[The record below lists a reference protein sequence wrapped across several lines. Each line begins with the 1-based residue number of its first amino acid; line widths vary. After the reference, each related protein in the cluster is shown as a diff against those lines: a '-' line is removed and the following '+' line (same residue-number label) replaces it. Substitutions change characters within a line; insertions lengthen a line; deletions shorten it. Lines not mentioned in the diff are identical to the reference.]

1 MKQNKFFPA
10 AIALLLIAFFTTS
23 WVSATPVPKPK
34 PVLITVPFSLTGGT
48 FPTFVYTGPFTI
60 SGAFK
65 ASGTAIM
72 VATVNADF
80 TAYDCM
86 WTLTD
91 DNGGTFT
98 LHEVCQAATMPFTGR
113 WEILSGTGHYTNLRG
128 NGSALMP
135 DKGDGFAWEV
145 LTGVIYVQDRRRHTE
160 DQNRNCEDQ
169 EHDE

>member
-1 MKQNKFFPA
+1 MEKNKFFSA
-10 AIALLLIAFFTTS
+10 AITLMLIAFFTTG
-23 WVSATPVPKPK
+23 WVSSAQDHKAREVS
-34 PVLITVPFSLTGGT
+34 IIVPFSFTGGT

-72 VATVNADF
+72 VATVNSDF

-86 WTLTD
+86 WTFTD
-91 DNGGTFT
+91 ENGGTFT
-98 LHEVCQAATMPFTGR
+98 LHEVCQAATMPATGR

-135 DKGDGFAWEV
+135 DKGDGFSWEV
-145 LTGVIYVQDRRRHTE
+145 LTGVIYVQDRGKHNE
-160 DQNRNCEDQ
+160 NHNRDCEDQ